1 MALMKL
7 KDFYPDYQDNHDSN
21 ADIKHFSVYDQSNDK
36 VGSVDDILVDD
47 TDGHFRYL
55 VVDTG
60 FWIFGK
66 KVLLPIGLA
75 NINQADHR
83 IDVNG
88 LTKEQIE
95 SLPNFDDLEKVDYDY
110 EEQVRGTYRPL
121 ATPTTDTMT
130 TATTGAAMGGMTADI
145 SAATPVYDRD
155 NYSYDRDAALYNTS
169 ERSQAL
175 RLYEE
180 RLIANK
186 QRQKTGEVV
195 VGKHVETEQAHVAVP
210 IEKERVVI
218 ERTSPTNAVVSDL
231 GNDAFRDGEV
241 ARMEVY
247 EETPDIRKETI
258 LREEVKVKKVVDRD
272 TVNADETLRREEL
285 DVDTDGRPVIDKNL

>member
-7 KDFYPDYQDNHDSN
+7 KDFYPDYKDNHDSD
-21 ADIKHFSVYDQSNDK
+21 ADIENFSVYDQSNEK
-36 VGSVDDILVDD
+36 VGSVTDILVDD
-47 TDGHFRYL
+47 TDGRFRYL
-55 VVDTG
+55 AVDTG

-75 NINQADHR
+75 NINHADHR

-88 LTKEQIE
+88 LTKDQIQD
-95 SLPNFDDLEKVDYDY
+95 LPNFDDLEKVDYDY

-121 ATPTTDTMT
+121 ATPAVDTTTA
-130 TATTGAAMGGMTADI
+130 ATTGAAMGGTTANV
-145 SAATPVYDRD
+145 AGTMPAYDRD
-155 NYSYDRDAALYNTS
+155 TYSYDRDAALYSTNDRNQS
-169 ERSQAL
+169 L

-195 VGKHVETEQAHVAVP
+195 VGKHIETEQAHVSVP
-210 IEKERVVI
+210 VEKERVVV
-218 ERTSPTNAVVSDL
+218 ERTTPTNAVVSDI
-231 GNDAFRDGEV
+231 GNDAFREGEV

-285 DVDTDGRPVIDKNL
+285 DLDTEGRPVIDKNL